1 MRRPIIVGNWKM
13 NMLISDADEW
23 IAGLLK
29 NSYLTEALDIVVA
42 PAFTSLAVLRDRIE
56 KRGIKL
62 AGQNIGQ
69 EIGGSLTGEISA
81 IMLKD
86 AGCSYVLLGHSE
98 RRQYFAETD
107 EIVNKKISIACNQG
121 LNIIF
126 CVGESLVERNN
137 GRTNEI
143 IEAQLSSGLAN
154 LNLIQLSQLA
164 IAYEPV
170 WAIGTGHT
178 ATPDQAQD
186 VHLYIRALVRNL
198 FGINFAES
206 TRILYGGSVKP
217 EASKSLMNQ
226 SDIDGLLVGKASLKI
241 REFCDIINSLF

>member
-29 NSYLTEALDIVVA
+29 NSCLSEALDFVVA

-56 KRGIKL
+56 KSGIKL

-81 IMLKD
+81 TMLKD

-107 EIVNKKISIACNQG
+107 EIVN
-121 LNIIF
+121 
-126 CVGESLVERNN
+126 
-137 GRTNEI
+137 
-143 IEAQLSSGLAN
+143 
-154 LNLIQLSQLA
+154 
-164 IAYEPV
+164 
-170 WAIGTGHT
+170 
-178 ATPDQAQD
+178 
-186 VHLYIRALVRNL
+186 
-198 FGINFAES
+198 
-206 TRILYGGSVKP
+206 
-217 EASKSLMNQ
+217 
-226 SDIDGLLVGKASLKI
+226 
-241 REFCDIINSLF
+241 